1 MSVSTEA
8 RALQSKVITH
18 WHYQTRLYIAVII
31 HLGSTDT
38 TPQQDNCS
46 SSLAEPLGHG
56 LPVDHVPDGAEVLGL
71 AVLVL
76 QVVGVLPGVDAQQGD
91 QVAGDGVL
99 VRAGDQA
106 QGARLLVLG
115 DPGPAAALNAGEGG
129 VGLLDEGR
137 VGAEVAL
144 DGFLLARCTSVLL
157 LLWRPVAHF
166 GLAREG
172 RRKHPGP
179 VCVTLVLDSAR
190 TLSSPS
196 GSPPPSLLAGA
207 RFSQNRVWL
216 TCPPPW
222 KLRRGATLAALDE
235 SPLASAS
242 PRVSRALLR
251 PLT

>member
-1 MSVSTEA
+1 MSLITET
-8 RALQSKVITH
+8 RALPSKVITH

-38 TPQQDNCS
+38 TPQQDNPS
-46 SSLAEPLGHG
+46 LSLAEPLGHG
-56 LPVDHVPDGAEVLGL
+56 LPVDDIPDGAEVLGL

-91 QVAGDGVL
+91 QVAGDWVL

-106 QGARLLVLG
+106 QGASLLVLG
-115 DPGPAAALNAGEGG
+115 DPGPAAALDAGEGG
-129 VGLLDEGR
+129 VGLLDEGG

-144 DGFLLARCTSVLL
+144 DGFLLARRTSVLL
-157 LLWRPVAHF
+157 LLWRPIAHF
-166 GLAREG
+166 GLA
-172 RRKHPGP
+172 PGARSFS
-179 VCVTLVLDSAR
+179 SAR